1 MDHREELF
9 QRSIPFLHEVKAMTP
24 GAAIERLLIEKY
36 GEDSDLH
43 KNLARLIEIAFAA
56 IALSRPR
63 SEA

>member
-1 MDHREELF
+1 
-9 QRSIPFLHEVKAMTP
+9 MTP

-63 SEA
+63 REA